1 MSDSGIRLLIAEDEE
16 RVRESLKS
24 FISKNAEY
32 VSEIFCAA
40 NGQEAIDIII
50 RHNPDVMLLDIKMP
64 VKSGI
69 EVMKEASA
77 IGILPRTIIVSSHDE
92 FEYAQLA
99 LRYGAVEYLL
109 KPTGTSDIL
118 RAIWAACKREP
129 FRASEPKK
137 PVVPAVM
144 NRFISNALDYMNDHY
159 PDELTLTIVA
169 EHIGITPNYLSTLFK
184 RTVGCGFTDCLNQI
198 RVERACD
205 YFVDNKIKTYEVA
218 YKVGYRDEKY
228 FSIIFKKIKGMSPS
242 EYRKNH
248 ER

>member
-1 MSDSGIRLLIAEDEE
+1 MSDSGISLLIAEDEE
-16 RVRESLKS
+16 RVRGSLKS
-24 FISKNAEY
+24 FISKNADY

-50 RHNPDVMLLDIKMP
+50 QHNPDVMLLDIKMP

-69 EVMKEASA
+69 DVMKEASA
-77 IGILPRTIIVSSHDE
+77 IGILPKTIVISSYDE

-99 LRYGAVEYLL
+99 LRYGAVDYLL

-118 RAIWAACKREP
+118 RAIWTACKKEP
-129 FRASEPKK
+129 FRSNKQKESAALNS
-137 PVVPAVM
+137 
-144 NRFISNALDYMNDHY
+144 FISNALDYMNRHY

-169 EHIGITPNYLSTLFK
+169 EYVGITPNYFSTLFK
-184 RTVGCGFTDCLNQI
+184 RTVGCGFIDYLNQI

-205 YFVDNKIKTYEVA
+205 YFVDNKMKTYEVA

-228 FSIIFKKIKGMSPS
+228 FSSIFKKIKGMSPS